1 VYLIFL
7 YGFAMWKSLQAVEQ
21 ACQIYFNAL
30 CTSGSQLHSTRKFKP
45 LIFRPWRS
53 DALVLRILWGPKCDI
68 YDFILY
74 CSGLILHALCRH
86 ILAPPLTEPVKL
98 FIVPALAELASFP
111 FRELL
116 ETLKSKG
123 HSVPASTWLLFAV
136 LSLEQRHFGK
146 KCYLGFGET

>member
-1 VYLIFL
+1 
-7 YGFAMWKSLQAVEQ
+7 LQAVEQ
-21 ACQIYFNAL
+21 ACQILSMPCIPVAPN
-30 CTSGSQLHSTRKFKP
+30 
-45 LIFRPWRS
+45 LIVPEDLKL
-53 DALVLRILWGPKCDI
+53 DALELRILWDSKCDI
-68 YDFILY
+68 YDIIFY
-74 CSGLILHALCRH
+74 FSGLILHALCRH

-98 FIVPALAELASFP
+98 FIVPALAELAYFP

-116 ETLKSKG
+116 EALKLNA

>member
-1 VYLIFL
+1 
-7 YGFAMWKSLQAVEQ
+7 LQAVEQ
-21 ACQIYFNAL
+21 ACQFSFNAL
-30 CTSGSQLHSTRKFKP
+30 YTSGPQPYSTRKFKP
-45 LIFRPWRS
+45 LIFRPYAS
-53 DALVLRILWGPKCDI
+53 DALVLKILWGPDI

-98 FIVPALAELASFP
+98 FIVPALVELAYFP

-123 HSVPASTWLLFAV
+123 RSVPASTWLLFAV

-146 KCYLGFGET
+146 KRSLSFG